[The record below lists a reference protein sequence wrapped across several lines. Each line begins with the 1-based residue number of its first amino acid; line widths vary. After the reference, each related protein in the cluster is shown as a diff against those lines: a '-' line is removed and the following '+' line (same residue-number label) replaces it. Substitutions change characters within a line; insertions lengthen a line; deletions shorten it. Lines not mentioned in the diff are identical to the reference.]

1 MTELEIEQL
10 KEEII
15 RLKNELE
22 RNCIYIDPEK
32 RDLLS
37 IIDDDGY
44 RFTYSNKQPLI
55 VCQNRH
61 KHSTHARVA
70 ARE

>member
-22 RNCIYIDPEK
+22 KTKEHLKKYTAPASKKQYYEK
-32 RDLLS
+32 F
-37 IIDDDGY
+37 
-44 RFTYSNKQPLI
+44 RFL
-55 VCQNRH
+55 
-61 KHSTHARVA
+61 
-70 ARE
+70 